1 MITEKF
7 QYTQLKRKSV
17 EGKRLYTTPE
27 GIAVPSVTTILD
39 KTKSEEKRLALANW
53 KKRVGEVKAQ
63 EIVTE
68 ASGRGTRMHKYL
80 EDYCIDGDLK
90 RQGSNPFSK
99 QANDM
104 AKVVIDEGMSNVSEV
119 WGVEVPMYY
128 PELYAGTTDCV
139 GLYNGHPAIID
150 FKQTNKPKKDEWVDD
165 YKTQLVAYALAH
177 NEVYGTNI
185 KHGVILM
192 CSKDLQFQTWTITG
206 EEFNLFTEH
215 WWNRVQSYY
224 QLTA

>member
-7 QYTQLKRKSV
+7 NYTQLKRASV
-17 EGKRLYTTPE
+17 DGKRLYTTPN
-27 GIAVPSVTTILD
+27 GTAVPSVTTILD

-53 KKRVGEVKAQ
+53 KKRVGKAKAQ

-68 ASGRGTRMHKYL
+68 AAGRGTRMHKYL
-80 EDYCIDGDLK
+80 ENYCIEGELK
-90 RQGSNPFSK
+90 NPGSNPFSK

-104 AKVVIDEGMSNVSEV
+104 AKVVIEEGMCNMSEI
-119 WGVEVPMYY
+119 WGTEVPMYF
-128 PELYAGTTDCV
+128 PELYAGTTDAV
-139 GLYNGHPAIID
+139 GLYNNEPSIID

-185 KHGVILM
+185 KQGVILM
-192 CSKDLQFQTWTITG
+192 CSKDLLFQRWVIKG
-206 EEFNLFTEH
+206 EEFELFTEH
-215 WWNRVQSYY
+215 WLNRVQTYY
-224 QLTA
+224 RLTA

>member
-7 QYTQLKRKSV
+7 NYTQLKRASV
-17 EGKRLYTTPE
+17 DGKRLYTTPN
-27 GIAVPSVTTILD
+27 GTAVPSVTTILD

-53 KKRVGEVKAQ
+53 KKRVGKAKAQ

-68 ASGRGTRMHKYL
+68 AAGRGTRMHKYL
-80 EDYCIDGDLK
+80 ENYCIEGELRDP
-90 RQGSNPFSK
+90 GSNPFSK

-104 AKVVIDEGMSNVSEV
+104 AKVVIEEGMCDMSEI
-119 WGVEVPMYY
+119 WGTEVPMYF
-128 PELYAGTTDCV
+128 PELYAGTTDAV
-139 GLYNGHPAIID
+139 GLYNNEPSIID

-185 KHGVILM
+185 KQGVILM
-192 CSKDLQFQTWTITG
+192 CSKDLLFQRWIIKG
-206 EEFNLFTEH
+206 EEFELFTEH
-215 WWNRVQSYY
+215 WLNRVQTYY
-224 QLTA
+224 RQLA

>member
-53 KKRVGEVKAQ
+53 KKRVGEAKAQ

-68 ASGRGTRMHKYL
+68 AAGRGTRMHKYL
-80 EDYCIDGDLK
+80 EDYCISGELK
-90 RQGSNPFSK
+90 NPGSNPFSK

-104 AKVVIDEGMSNVSEV
+104 AKVVIEEGMVDMSEI
-119 WGVEVPMYY
+119 WGTEVPMYF
-128 PELYAGTTDCV
+128 PELYAGTTDAV
-139 GLYNGHPAIID
+139 GLYNNEPSIID

-177 NEVYGTNI
+177 NEVYETNI
-185 KHGVILM
+185 KQGVILM
-192 CSKDLQFQTWTITG
+192 CSKDLEFQRWVIKG
-206 EEFNLFTEH
+206 KEFELFTEH
-215 WWNRVQSYY
+215 WLNRVESYY
-224 QLTA
+224 QLMA

>member
-1 MITEKF
+1 
-7 QYTQLKRKSV
+7 
-17 EGKRLYTTPE
+17 
-27 GIAVPSVTTILD
+27 
-39 KTKSEEKRLALANW
+39 
-53 KKRVGEVKAQ
+53 
-63 EIVTE
+63 
-68 ASGRGTRMHKYL
+68 MHKYL
-80 EDYCIDGDLK
+80 EDYCIDGELK
-90 RQGSNPFSK
+90 TPGSNPFSK

-104 AKVVIDEGMSNVSEV
+104 AQVVIDEGMSNVSEV

>member
-7 QYTQLKRKSV
+7 NYTQLKRASV
-17 EGKRLYTTPE
+17 DGKRLYTTPN
-27 GIAVPSVTTILD
+27 GTAVPSVTTILD

-53 KKRVGEVKAQ
+53 KKRVGEAKAQ

-68 ASGRGTRMHKYL
+68 AAGRGTRMHKYL
-80 EDYCIDGDLK
+80 ENYCIEGELK
-90 RQGSNPFSK
+90 NPGSNPFSK

-104 AKVVIDEGMSNVSEV
+104 AKVVIEEGMCDMSEI
-119 WGVEVPMYY
+119 WGTEVPMYF
-128 PELYAGTTDCV
+128 PELYAGTTDAV
-139 GLYNGHPAIID
+139 GLYNNEPSIID

-185 KHGVILM
+185 KQGVILM
-192 CSKDLQFQTWTITG
+192 CSKDLLFQRWVIKG
-206 EEFNLFTEH
+206 EEFELFTEH
-215 WWNRVQSYY
+215 WLNRVQTYY
-224 QLTA
+224 RLTA